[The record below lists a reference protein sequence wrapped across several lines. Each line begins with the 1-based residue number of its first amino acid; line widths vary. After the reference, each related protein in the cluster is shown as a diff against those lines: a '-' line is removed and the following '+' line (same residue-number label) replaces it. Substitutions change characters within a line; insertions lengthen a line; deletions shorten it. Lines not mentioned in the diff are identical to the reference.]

1 MAGPSAI
8 GSVKGMPSSMMS
20 APPSTSASRIA
31 GVSSTVGSPA
41 VTKVTSAARP
51 AFLQAAKRVARRSV
65 IEKVPVRAELVEDQ
79 LFLLREEPP
88 FDRRRANGGEIG
100 RASCRERGGKYGY
113 RR

>member
-65 IEKVPVRAELVEDQ
+65 IDKVTVRAELVEDQ
-79 LFLLREEPP
+79 PFLSREDKP
-88 FDRRRANGGEIG
+88 FDRLRTNRKESGLIG
-100 RASCRERGGKYGY
+100 KGK
-113 RR
+113 